1 MHRMVKTEISLFLK
15 NAPGELGKLCALLG
29 GADIN
34 IDAITIQDA
43 SEYVLGLFRAR
54 GKAIKR
60 IASAANY
67 QAMQKDSAEYAL
79 VRLMVDK
86 VNEATTLL
94 TKQDYQFD
102 TLPVIALEIE
112 NRPGELAK
120 FSARLG
126 DAGINIHYVYG
137 SVSNAEGKCLFIF
150 CPDDIDKAESY
161 FAESC

>member
-1 MHRMVKTEISLFLK
+1 MVKTEISLFLK
-15 NAPGELGKLCALLG
+15 NAPGELGKLCGMLG
-29 GADIN
+29 KANIN
-34 IDAITIQDA
+34 IDAITVQDA

-54 GKAIKR
+54 GKSIKR

-86 VNEATTLL
+86 VKEATDLL
-94 TKQDYQFD
+94 TQFEYQFD
-102 TLPVIALEIE
+102 TLPVIAVEIK

-120 FSARLG
+120 FSAKLG

-137 SVSNAEGKCLFIF
+137 SVSNTEGKCLFIF
-150 CPDDIDKAESY
+150 CPDNIEKAESY
-161 FAESC
+161 FAQTS